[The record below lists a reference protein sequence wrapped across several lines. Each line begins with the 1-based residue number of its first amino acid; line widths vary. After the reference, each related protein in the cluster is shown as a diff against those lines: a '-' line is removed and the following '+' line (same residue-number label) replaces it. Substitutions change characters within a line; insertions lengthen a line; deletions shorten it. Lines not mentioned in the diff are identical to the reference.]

1 MSKLPTYRARL
12 GDGQHTCYEPTPPRR
27 RSDGVGCAFV
37 AGVALV
43 VVATLALAFVIP
55 NYFRGIAWLGH
66 AYEDSR

>member
-1 MSKLPTYRARL
+1 MSRLLPYRSRL
-12 GDGQHTCYEPTPPRR
+12 GDGALTCYEPTPPRR
-27 RSDGVGCAFV
+27 RPGGAGCAFI
-37 AGVALV
+37 AAIALV